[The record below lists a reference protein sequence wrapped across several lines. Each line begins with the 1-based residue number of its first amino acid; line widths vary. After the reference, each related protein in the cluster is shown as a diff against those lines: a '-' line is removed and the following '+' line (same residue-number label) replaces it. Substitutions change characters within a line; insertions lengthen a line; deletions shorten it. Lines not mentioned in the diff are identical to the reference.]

1 MPRQRK
7 TVASTVCTILSIQAF
22 QKYQAHSKLEPD
34 DQLKEGVGNNRSRP
48 TSDPESRGDRR
59 KKNLMW
65 PFCSKKKKTP
75 RKYANW
81 MKFHQPVENNLL
93 KILK

>member
-65 PFCSKKKKTP
+65 SFCSKKKKL
-75 RKYANW
+75 
-81 MKFHQPVENNLL
+81 QENMQTGWSFTNQL
-93 KILK
+93 KIIC